1 MSTHSMSKHGTGR
14 RSMREA
20 LVLSMMAAAA
30 ITACGGGGGDG
41 DQGPAA
47 TAQVPASASAS
58 AAGFIEYLK
67 ALVKAD
73 ADGLEAVDVSAVTP
87 PADDAAEPSVVD

>member
-1 MSTHSMSKHGTGR
+1 MSTHAMNR
-14 RSMREA
+14 RSMSRRSIREA
-20 LVLSMMAAAA
+20 LVLSMMVAAS
-30 ITACGGGGGDG
+30 ITACGGSDDE

-58 AAGFIEYLK
+58 PGGFIEYLK